1 MVRNIKN
8 LWVSTEIN
16 ELSEVYCWTK
26 IGQSSS
32 CFSPSAQKIKV
43 FQAKQFE
50 ARISLHIFFI

>member
-32 CFSPSAQKIKV
+32 CFSPSAQKNQSAPSQTV
-43 FQAKQFE
+43 
-50 ARISLHIFFI
+50 